1 MSNRILLADTTSV
14 TLPEDPLGTRFQT
27 VGAIST
33 SIINLVF
40 WVALAVVSAHLI
52 ISGVKLASSGGD
64 KLAIQTAKKSFFWAV
79 LGFIVVVGFRSIIE
93 LVSALLG
100 GTTAIPNTIPDF

>member
-1 MSNRILLADTTSV
+1 MFKLLADTTNV
-14 TLPEDPLGTRFQT
+14 ILPDDPLGTRFQT

-40 WVALAVVSAHLI
+40 WVALAIASAHLI
-52 ISGVKLASSGGD
+52 ITGVKFGASGGD
-64 KLAIQTAKKSFFWAV
+64 KFALQAAKKSFLWGV
-79 LGFIVVVGFRSIIE
+79 VGFIVVIGFRSIIE